1 MGIEYLS
8 LLQTIAFRPLIFPI
22 IHHHHRIK
30 SRMHLPSGLLPF
42 ALAAL
47 APLAAS
53 ADQIPLQRQSSSN
66 SPITSIPQLGF
77 GTWRLDKSNASEAV
91 ALAIQTGY
99 THIDCAAIYGNEVE
113 VGKGIA
119 EGLRRSGRKREDI
132 WVTSKLW
139 NDQ

>member
-1 MGIEYLS
+1 
-8 LLQTIAFRPLIFPI
+8 
-22 IHHHHRIK
+22 
-30 SRMHLPSGLLPF
+30 MHLPSGFLPF
-42 ALAAL
+42 SLAAL

-53 ADQIPLQRQSSSN
+53 ADQIPLQQQSLSN
-66 SPITSIPQLGF
+66 SSLTSIPQLGF
-77 GTWRLDKSNASEAV
+77 GTWRLDKFNASEAV
-91 ALAIQTGY
+91 SLAIQTGY

-119 EGLRRSGRKREDI
+119 EGLKKSGKKREDI